1 MADEAQSGP
10 PVSSTRKE
18 FPMAS
23 SRSWTFDDD
32 DRPSGSVRPLSQ
44 ADLQAI
50 LAQLADDPDGL
61 LAGTGAD
68 RPVVAVRVQATAGGL
83 LPVAVLTV
91 LSLALALATE
101 EPQAA
106 EGVAVQPDRRPQVGE
121 GVGVV
126 GQDLLGELDLGEADH
141 RMRPLA
147 VWPGQAELAGQGD
160 ELALVW
166 YLPPREVSLTPRTWA
181 RAWTASCSMVCR
193 VWQEPSA
200 RHSPE
205 TNSSGRRQAQS
216 GAWALFGG
224 VAFDPV
230 VGAEVAPFGVDVQGA
245 GGESGAGH
253 HDHLGELGGAV
264 ADVGPGLFEGG
275 DEAGAGGLDGGHRT
289 SSRPSTCGDGTPVMR
304 DR

>member
-1 MADEAQSGP
+1 
-10 PVSSTRKE
+10 
-18 FPMAS
+18 MAS

-126 GQDLLGELDLGEADH
+126 GQGLLGELDLGEADH

-147 VWPGQAELAGQGD
+147 VWPGRARRPGRRTRACVVLASPGGVLDPADMGQGVD
-160 ELALVW
+160 GLMQHGLQGSG
-166 YLPPREVSLTPRTWA
+166 RSLRPGTRRRRTA
-181 RAWTASCSMVCR
+181 RAADRPRAARGPCSVGWPSTQWSAPKWPHLASMCKAL
-193 VWQEPSA
+193 EE
-200 RHSPE
+200 SPVPV
-205 TNSSGRRQAQS
+205 TTTTSGSSGVRWRMSVQVCSRAAMRPEQ
-216 GAWALFGG
+216 
-224 VAFDPV
+224 V
-230 VGAEVAPFGVDVQGA
+230 V
-245 GGESGAGH
+245 ST
-253 HDHLGELGGAV
+253 AV
-264 ADVGPGLFEGG
+264 TEPL
-275 DEAGAGGLDGGHRT
+275 
-289 SSRPSTCGDGTPVMR
+289 
-304 DR
+304 

>member
-1 MADEAQSGP
+1 MAAP
-10 PVSSTRKE
+10 RYARVSAESAKVCSVKVTSEKPITGWGRW
-18 FPMAS
+18 PWGQA
-23 SRSWTFDDD
+23 
-32 DRPSGSVRPLSQ
+32 RPSSPARATNSR
-44 ADLQAI
+44 
-50 LAQLADDPDGL
+50 L
-61 LAGTGAD
+61 L
-68 RPVVAVRVQATAGGL
+68 
-83 LPVAVLTV
+83 
-91 LSLALALATE
+91 
-101 EPQAA
+101 
-106 EGVAVQPDRRPQVGE
+106 
-121 GVGVV
+121 
-126 GQDLLGELDLGEADH
+126 
-141 RMRPLA
+141 
-147 VWPGQAELAGQGD
+147 
-160 ELALVW
+160 W

-193 VWQEPSA
+193 VWRGPSA

-205 TNSSGRRQAQS
+205 TNSSGLRRAQS
-216 GAWALFGG
+216 GAWALSGG

-289 SSRPSTCGDGTPVMR
+289 SSRPSTCGDGTPLMR